1 MLIMLKGLPAKI
13 PNCEDDNCRTWM
25 KSNARLK
32 ENLREHFGVI
42 VVQNKDGSTF
52 GVLKE
57 FTLFWFRNSWIGYW
71 KEFQE
76 NGLLR

>member
-1 MLIMLKGLPAKI
+1 
-13 PNCEDDNCRTWM
+13 M

-57 FTLFWFRNSWIGYW
+57 FTLF
-71 KEFQE
+71 
-76 NGLLR
+76 